1 MNVLVVGAA
10 GFIGSNV
17 VKKLL
22 ECGYCVLAVDKVNTE
37 YLSNENFAFF
47 QRDIIKDDL
56 EDIFKNYQIDY
67 IIHLAGVSNVGLS
80 ITNPEYDAQVNIVG
94 TINILNL
101 AKKYKIKK
109 LLTASSAAIYGNTNS
124 FPIQETNIPNPISPY
139 GLSKLTMEKYI
150 KLFDIPYI
158 IFRCSNVYGKKE
170 SGCDIIT
177 KLDNLMKNNKE
188 IVISGDGTNVRD
200 FIYVKDVAKAF
211 VKALTAPVEN
221 EVINLST
228 GIGISIKDLIN
239 IMSKI
244 YDYNQEITYT
254 PVVKDY
260 DIQTSILSNNKLLTL
275 FPAFAKTLTDLEN
288 GIRNIRYE

>member
-17 VKKLL
+17 VQKLL
-22 ECGYCVLAVDKVNTE
+22 EYGYSVLAIDKVNTE
-37 YLSNENFAFF
+37 YLSNKNFTFF
-47 QRDIIKDDL
+47 QRDIVKDEL

-67 IIHLAGVSNVGLS
+67 IIHLAGVSNVRLS

-109 LLTASSAAIYGNTNS
+109 LLTASSAAVYGNPET
-124 FPIQETNIPNPISPY
+124 FPISEESIKNPISPY

-150 KLFDIPYI
+150 KLFGIQYI

-188 IVISGDGTNVRD
+188 IIISGNGTNIRD
-200 FIYVKDVAKAF
+200 FIYVKDVAEIF
-211 VKALTAPVEN
+211 VNALTAPVEN

-228 GIGISIKDLIN
+228 GIGTSIKDLIN

-275 FPAFAKTLTDLEN
+275 LPKLRNTLTDLEN

>member
-17 VKKLL
+17 VQKLL
-22 ECGYCVLAVDKVNTE
+22 EYGYSVVAIDKVNTE
-37 YLSNENFAFF
+37 YSSNKNFTFF
-47 QRDIIKDDL
+47 QRDIVKDEL

-109 LLTASSAAIYGNTNS
+109 LLTASSAAVYGNSET
-124 FPIQETNIPNPISPY
+124 FPITEEGIKNPISPY

-188 IVISGDGTNVRD
+188 IVISGDGTNIRD
-200 FIYVKDVAKAF
+200 FIYVKDVAEIF
-211 VKALTAPVEN
+211 VNALNAPVEN

-228 GIGISIKDLIN
+228 GIGTSIKDLIN

-260 DIQTSILSNNKLLTL
+260 DIQTSILNNNKLLTL
-275 FPAFAKTLTDLEN
+275 LPKLRNTLTDLED
-288 GIRNIRYE
+288 GIRNIRNE

>member
-17 VKKLL
+17 VQKLL
-22 ECGYCVLAVDKVNTE
+22 EYGYSVLAIDKVNTE
-37 YLSNENFAFF
+37 YLSNKNFTFF
-47 QRDIIKDDL
+47 QRDIVKDEL

-109 LLTASSAAIYGNTNS
+109 LLTASSAAVYGNPET
-124 FPIQETNIPNPISPY
+124 FPISEESIKNPISPY

-150 KLFDIPYI
+150 KLFGIPYI
-158 IFRCSNVYGKKE
+158 IFRCSNVYGKKD

-188 IVISGDGTNVRD
+188 IIISGDGTKIRD
-200 FIYVKDVAKAF
+200 FIYVKDVTEIF
-211 VKALTAPVEN
+211 VNALTAPVEN

-228 GIGISIKDLIN
+228 GIGTSIKDLIN

-275 FPAFAKTLTDLEN
+275 LPKLRNTLTDLEN